1 MTLSKEITEKGVP
14 AIQERDLFGTLSN
27 IEYFDCFTGSTKYQ
41 KPIIILQDDQKHY
54 CYAGYALCCL
64 GNIYI

>member
-1 MTLSKEITEKGVP
+1 MTLSKQITEKGVP

-41 KPIIILQDDQKHY
+41 KPIIILQDD
-54 CYAGYALCCL
+54 
-64 GNIYI
+64 